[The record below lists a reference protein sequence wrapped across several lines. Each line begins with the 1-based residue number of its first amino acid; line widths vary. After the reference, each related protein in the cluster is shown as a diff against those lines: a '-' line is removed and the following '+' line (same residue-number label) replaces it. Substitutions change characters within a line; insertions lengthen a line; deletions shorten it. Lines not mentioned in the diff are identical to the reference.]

1 MYGSDVRVC
10 GPVSSSMDRVWT
22 TKESYKS
29 NRKQEMVVFWKG
41 FHMPLRSWSSTIIAF
56 LSLTGTSEDWVLV
69 EVGHERRLSRE
80 ERGNCQTAESVLLS
94 STLPSVTEKPSL
106 SRTFYLFTSDNTEAG
121 ACVSQIATSLS
132 TVVVGTWGVL
142 ARSIKWQGD
151 WGLRLGDS
159 MVSVGRMQ
167 WLQQETEVLSF
178 LDGKPPSLLI
188 SLSTYLCCTSL

>member
-1 MYGSDVRVC
+1 
-10 GPVSSSMDRVWT
+10 
-22 TKESYKS
+22 
-29 NRKQEMVVFWKG
+29 
-41 FHMPLRSWSSTIIAF
+41 MPLRSWSSTIIAF
-56 LSLTGTSEDWVLV
+56 LSLTGTSKVWDLV
-69 EVGHERRLSRE
+69 EFGHERRLRGQ

-94 STLPSVTEKPSL
+94 STLPSVSEKPSHN
-106 SRTFYLFTSDNTEAG
+106 RTVYLFTSDNTEAG
-121 ACVSQIATSLS
+121 ACVSHA

-167 WLQQETEVLSF
+167 WLQQETEALSF

-188 SLSTYLCCTSL
+188 SLSTYLCCTSLQSMWLLTHFLSKEDDASAPSCTFRPPLLVRTL